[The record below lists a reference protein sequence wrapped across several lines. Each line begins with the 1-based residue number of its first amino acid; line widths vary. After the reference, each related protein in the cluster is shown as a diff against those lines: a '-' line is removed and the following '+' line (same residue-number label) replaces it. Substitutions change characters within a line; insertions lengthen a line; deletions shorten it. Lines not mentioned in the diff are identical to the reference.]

1 MKLENQNIF
10 IYLFVCLIFS
20 CSEVTEPEN
29 VPPDQEEGPSIS
41 STRIY
46 VALSGDDSRSKTEAN
61 NPLTPWKTIQKAV
74 DNISAGDTLFIA
86 GGTYHEKV
94 AVTGTASGT
103 AAKPTLIRNM
113 PGQTVILD
121 GKNEGNQWESLF
133 KITSAEHIEVRGL
146 KAKNGFWYGFSA
158 DETNNI
164 KFDSLFTDNTRASGI
179 YARVTSFI
187 EITNNN
193 IRRACQAQERDAQG
207 NGTQECI
214 TVGRTDNFKISHNE
228 IWDVPLTGE
237 GGEGIDAKGGCFD
250 GEISHNYVH
259 DIERVG
265 IYLDAG
271 SHEEYN
277 IRVFSN
283 RVINCGGGLSV
294 AGELGGHIRD
304 IYLYNNILV
313 NNTRSGVLFQ
323 NIMNGR
329 FSNIYIV
336 NNTLFNNG
344 QVGFAGDIANFS
356 QNELNTNLQIVNN
369 VFYNKTDN
377 YRFSIF
383 HNIAAPH
390 VIHNNLYFDF
400 KPGWAGG
407 VNNFSQA
414 NLTAS
419 DIQADPLFTN
429 IGSKDYT
436 LKADSPAIGK
446 GVPMKLPDGTLL
458 FNTDYNGK
466 TRGESAWD
474 LGAFEH

>member
-1 MKLENQNIF
+1 MKFEKHSIS
-10 IYLFVCLIFS
+10 IYLFLILITS
-20 CSEVTEPEN
+20 CDVLNPEN
-29 VPPDQEEGPSIS
+29 SIQENIEVGPNIT
-41 STRIY
+41 STRFF
-46 VALSGDDSRSKTEAN
+46 VSVDGDDSRTPQQAN

-74 DNISAGDTLFIA
+74 DNISAGDTVLI
-86 GGTYHEKV
+86 GEGTYYEKV
-94 AVTGTASGT
+94 AITSSASGT
-103 AAKPTLIRNM
+103 AVNPTLIRNV
-113 PGQTVILD
+113 PGETVILD
-121 GKNEGNQWESLF
+121 GKNEGTQWESLL
-133 KITSAEHIEVRGL
+133 KITGAEHIEVRGL
-146 KAKNGFWYGFSA
+146 KAINGYWYGFSA

-164 KFDSLFTDNTRASGI
+164 KFDSLATDNTRASGI
-179 YARVTSFI
+179 YVRVTSFI

-193 IRRACQAQERDAQG
+193 IRRACQAQERDEFG

-228 IWDVPLTGE
+228 IWDVPLHGE

-250 GEISHNYVH
+250 GEISHNYIH

-271 SHEEYN
+271 SHDQYN

-283 RVINCGGGLSV
+283 RVIDCGGGLSV
-294 AGELGGHIRD
+294 AGELGGHIMD
-304 IYLYNNILV
+304 IYMYNNVLV

-336 NNTLFNNG
+336 NNTLYNNG
-344 QVGFAGDIANFS
+344 LVGFAGEVANFS
-356 QNELNTNLQIVNN
+356 QNELNENLQIVNN
-369 VFYNKTDN
+369 VFYNKSEN

-407 VNNFSQA
+407 ENNFTQA
-414 NLTAS
+414 NLTEA
-419 DIQADPLFTN
+419 DVQADPLFTN
-429 IGSKDYT
+429 VQSEDYT
-436 LKADSPAIGK
+436 LQANSPAIGK
-446 GVPMKLPDGTLL
+446 GVPFKLPDGTLL
-458 FNTDYNGK
+458 FNTDYNGN
-466 TRGESAWD
+466 TRGETAWD
-474 LGAFEH
+474 LGAFEN